1 MIYVEVE
8 LDGVL
13 CSKRCP
19 KAVDGRG
26 LTDYQAIRSYFEGLG
41 YTVGSIT
48 VR

>member
-1 MIYVEVE
+1 MIYVEIE

-19 KAVDGRG
+19 KALDERG
-26 LTDYQAIRSYFEGLG
+26 LTDYQAVRAYFEDLG
-41 YTVGSIT
+41 YAVGSIT